1 MFHNVRD
8 ADLRGR
14 DHLCMVE
21 SELAVKRL
29 LESAW
34 DIHSLFLSPQKY
46 DRLADDLKDIETDVF
61 VADVSLMSEVTGFH
75 IHRGVLAAVKR
86 ANTIGQYSLETIF
99 QNKHTVSILL
109 AEGITNIDNMG
120 SLFRNAA
127 AFGVDA
133 VLLSGTCCDP
143 LYRKSIRVSMGHVF
157 SIPWLMFEDWRGVI
171 GQLKETHGLQIIGLE
186 TGSNAVPLWEVG
198 VSKKCGIIVG
208 EEKTGLSSATLQ
220 LCDVI
225 AEIPMSDWVPS
236 INVSVA
242 SAVGLYDL
250 VLRNRFDS
258 R

>member
-1 MFHNVRD
+1 
-8 ADLRGR
+8 
-14 DHLCMVE
+14 MVE

-29 LESAW
+29 LKSDWEL
-34 DIHSLFLSPQKY
+34 HSLFLSPQKY
-46 DRLADDLKDIETDVF
+46 ERMAHELEGHETDVF

-86 ANTIGQYSLETIF
+86 KKQVEISLETFF
-99 QNKHTVSILL
+99 QNNQVVSLLL
-109 AEGITNIDNMG
+109 AERITNIDNMG

-127 AFGVDA
+127 AFGVSG

-157 SIPWLMFEDWRGVI
+157 SLPWLIVEKWDELI
-171 GQLKETHGLQIIGLE
+171 LQLKESYGVQIIGLE
-186 TGSNAVPLWEVG
+186 TGPNALPLWEVD
-198 VSKKCGIIVG
+198 VKEQCGIIVG
-208 EEKTGLSSATLQ
+208 EERTGLSSATLQ

-225 AEIPMSDWVPS
+225 TEIPMSASVPS
-236 INVSVA
+236 VNVGVA

-250 VLRNRFDS
+250 ILRNRFNS